1 MTKLRDE
8 GIVTQVHYIPVNLHP
23 YYQKLGYDKNLY
35 PNSLNYYSECLS
47 IPIYYSLN
55 YEEQNR
61 VIKSIKKLINE

>member
-1 MTKLRDE
+1 MRELNASSLYTK
-8 GIVTQVHYIPVNLHP
+8 TYP